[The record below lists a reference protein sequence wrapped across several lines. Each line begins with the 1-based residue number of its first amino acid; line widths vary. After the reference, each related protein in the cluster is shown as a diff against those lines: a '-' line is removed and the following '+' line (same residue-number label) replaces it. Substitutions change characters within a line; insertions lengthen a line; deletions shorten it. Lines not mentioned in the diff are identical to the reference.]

1 MKNIVD
7 RVNDRSNIT
16 EGKRTEFEDIVKK
29 TIQDETQQE
38 KRIRGKLTEH

>member
-7 RVNDRSNIT
+7 RVNDRFNIT
-16 EGKRTEFEDIVKK
+16 EGRSTEFEDIVKE

-38 KRIRGKLTEH
+38 KRIREKLTEH